1 MPLYQYLLYKI
12 NIKQEPKTFKT
23 NEHTTFLFLLFNCAC
38 IGKQFCISLNTL
50 WSIYTYYITG
60 SDANFVL
67 YTLGSSLY
75 VISKETNSYSL
86 KEAHFI
92 NPTTTLN
99 TSEIDVS
106 STSKLTNTIDQRS
119 HKVHFP
125 KSEDIVVL
133 GGNTVLIITQDKGVK
148 ELDLSEF
155 HCYHPTTLV
164 CSVDQES
171 PRVYIGCQDYSV
183 VIAIY
188 VMNGEYNMEIVASVE
203 NDGLVSPAF
212 VVHNGQIQVIQF
224 TSGGLWRAN
233 LRKSTTP
240 LYPINSN
247 VVASFGECTTTWD
260 LLTYNS
266 THFIIECKGT
276 KQRYLVKGDGEDE
289 RLIPSSGYLWI
300 LIGLDMAVD
309 LTATHFTFYQN
320 GFLSNCSVALSSP
333 VIRIDY
339 AIINGKVILVLLGS
353 SIVMV
358 YDTTKGCS
366 DQYLEVLANGTFPCF
381 SGSCDGYYIFDN
393 QYILIVSIVSGLYHI
408 STYDLKSVAL
418 LEYHFNFFNAPLL
431 LYVITPSPVEDG
443 SGFITDTSTTSTTF
457 LATSPVTSNLMTMTQ
472 SIEVPYTTFSGEIST
487 SPIPT
492 LSTSVTRRSPI
503 PSSTPTLTTTN
514 IFHLKVS
521 FGIAA
526 TVFVIICIFCCVL
539 VTIVLVIII
548 VRKRKRP
555 KDKTDNSELQH
566 FSPATP
572 PPDNQAQ
579 LTLSSFPSSL
589 TSSQPDIQGITTTT
603 HESPIIDVDC
613 FDLPP
618 GQQELVNGPDCPGF
632 GVNPSSNPYTDRP
645 DDKTNS
651 TTTFFDIVKIGR
663 TTLDDRMLHVNV

>member
-1 MPLYQYLLYKI
+1 M
-12 NIKQEPKTFKT
+12 
-23 NEHTTFLFLLFNCAC
+23 
-38 IGKQFCISLNTL
+38 
-50 WSIYTYYITG
+50 
-60 SDANFVL
+60 V
-67 YTLGSSLY
+67 
-75 VISKETNSYSL
+75 
-86 KEAHFI
+86 
-92 NPTTTLN
+92 
-99 TSEIDVS
+99 
-106 STSKLTNTIDQRS
+106 
-119 HKVHFP
+119 
-125 KSEDIVVL
+125 
-133 GGNTVLIITQDKGVK
+133 IITQDKDIK
-148 ELDLSEF
+148 EFSLSQF
-155 HCYHPTTLV
+155 SCYHPTTLV
-164 CSVDQES
+164 RSVDQES
-171 PRVYIGCQDYSV
+171 PRVYIGCQDYSI

-188 VMNGEYNMEIVASVE
+188 VMNGEYDMEIVDYV

-212 VVHNGQIQVIQF
+212 VVHNGQIQAIQLK
-224 TSGGLWRAN
+224 SNGLRRDN
-233 LRKSTTP
+233 LQISTAP
-240 LYPINSN
+240 PYSIYSN
-247 VVASFGECTTTWD
+247 VVASFGECTTTWH
-260 LLTYNS
+260 LLTYNL

-276 KQRYLVKGDGEDE
+276 KRYLVKGDGEDE

-300 LIGLDMAVD
+300 LKELDMAVD

-333 VIRIDY
+333 ITRVDY
-339 AIINGKVILVLLGS
+339 AIIDGKVILVLLGS
-353 SIVMV
+353 SVVMV

-492 LSTSVTRRSPI
+492 VSSSVTRRSPI
-503 PSSTPTLTTTN
+503 PSSTPTLTTSN

-521 FGIAA
+521 FGLAA

-539 VTIVLVIII
+539 MTIVPVTMIL
-548 VRKRKRP
+548 RKRKRS
-555 KDKTDNSELQH
+555 KHKTDNLELQFH
-566 FSPATP
+566 SPATP
-572 PPDNQAQ
+572 PPDNQEQ
-579 LTLSSFPSSL
+579 LASSSFPSSL
-589 TSSQPDIQGITTTT
+589 TSSQADIQGNTTTT
-603 HESPIIDVDC
+603 NESPIIDVDC

-645 DDKTNS
+645 DDKTTS
-651 TTTFFDIVKIGR
+651 TTTYFDIARKGR